1 MNDVTEPYRVQT
13 ELGGTGID
21 YHGVKESKSELVGW
35 LMNETGFGRLSQYLN
50 RDDSSTS
57 MRKQWEDYNVRDM
70 TRLAETEPCYVE
82 AWQRVFEELEA
93 FYAITQEAEVP
104 ALLIVFPYTIQLID
118 DEFCAPQRMLAA
130 HAAQHGVDVLDLT
143 STFRDLILDTEL
155 VDKLKAEGQS
165 AEQIL
170 KAHADKVNEYYID
183 SNHFTAAGHDVVA
196 RSLAGRVP
204 PTQPSAN

>member
-1 MNDVTEPYRVQT
+1 
-13 ELGGTGID
+13 
-21 YHGVKESKSELVGW
+21 
-35 LMNETGFGRLSQYLN
+35 
-50 RDDSSTS
+50 
-57 MRKQWEDYNVRDM
+57 
-70 TRLAETEPCYVE
+70 
-82 AWQRVFEELEA
+82 
-93 FYAITQEAEVP
+93 
-104 ALLIVFPYTIQLID
+104 
-118 DEFCAPQRMLAA
+118 MLAA